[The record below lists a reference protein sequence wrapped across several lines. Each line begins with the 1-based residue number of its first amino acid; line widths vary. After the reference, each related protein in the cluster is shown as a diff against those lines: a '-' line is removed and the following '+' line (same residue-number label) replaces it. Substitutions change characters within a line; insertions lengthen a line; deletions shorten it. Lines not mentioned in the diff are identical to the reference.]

1 MSTTAVLTSGGID
14 STACV
19 AFYTENV
26 SEVHG
31 IYVDYGQP
39 ANHHEEVAA
48 EAIADFY
55 RIPLHVVRCA
65 GLRDD
70 IPGLTRGRN
79 LLLLTTGLMAFPEA
93 SGVIALGIH
102 SGTSYADCGAD
113 FVSHG
118 QDLFDLYTQGAI
130 QIGAPFVEWTKADI
144 WAFCKLKDV
153 PLHLTYS
160 CELGLPQPCGRCRS
174 CKDLESLRAGQNK

>member
-1 MSTTAVLTSGGID
+1 MSTTAILMSGGID
-14 STACV
+14 STACL
-19 AFYTENV
+19 AFYAENV
-26 SEVHG
+26 SDVHG

-39 ANHHEEVAA
+39 SGHREEAAA

-79 LLLLTTGLMAFPEA
+79 LLLLTAAFMAFPDT
-93 SGVIALGIH
+93 SGIIALGIH
-102 SGTSYADCGAD
+102 AGTAYADCGAD
-113 FVSHG
+113 FVVRSQG
-118 QDLFDLYTQGAI
+118 LFDLYTQGTI
-130 QIGAPFVEWTKADI
+130 LIGAPFLDWTKADI

-153 PLHLTYS
+153 PVHLTYS

-174 CKDLESLRAGQNK
+174 CKDLEILRAAENK